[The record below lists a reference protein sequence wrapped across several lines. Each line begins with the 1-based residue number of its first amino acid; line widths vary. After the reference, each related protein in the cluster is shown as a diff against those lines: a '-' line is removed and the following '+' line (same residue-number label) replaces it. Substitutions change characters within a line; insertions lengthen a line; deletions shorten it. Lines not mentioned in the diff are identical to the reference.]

1 MLPHVACGGCT
12 PSPRNESADSARI
25 AAGTPS
31 VIATRTG
38 AIALGRMWRQ
48 MMRNALAPIDCDHR
62 THPRSRS
69 DRNSARTT
77 RATPSQPGRPM
88 TTPPASASWLRRR
101 ARQKDL
107 TRSPAAP
114 ARGDADS
121 RIDQA
126 VGEVGDEVGAQGEQ
140 GHDDEV
146 AHHHRV
152 VALPDRL
159 DHELSHAGNG
169 EDRLDDD
176 AAADQAG

>member
-1 MLPHVACGGCT
+1 M
-12 PSPRNESADSARI
+12 I
-25 AAGTPS
+25 
-31 VIATRTG
+31 G
-38 AIALGRMWRQ
+38 A
-48 MMRNALAPIDCDHR
+48 
-62 THPRSRS
+62 S
-69 DRNSARTT
+69 SART
-77 RATPSQPGRPM
+77 ATKT
-88 TTPPASASWLRRR
+88 TTPPASASWLRRK
-101 ARQKDL
+101 ARQKGL

-126 VGEVGDEVGAQGEQ
+126 VGEVGDDVGAQGEQ